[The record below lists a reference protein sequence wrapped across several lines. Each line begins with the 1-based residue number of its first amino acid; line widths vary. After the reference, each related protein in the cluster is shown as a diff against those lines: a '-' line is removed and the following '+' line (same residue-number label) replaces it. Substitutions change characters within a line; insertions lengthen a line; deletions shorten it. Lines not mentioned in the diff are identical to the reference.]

1 MARATSARLR
11 PTPSGATAAIA
22 ATVVAL
28 DGASKQLA
36 LTLLGDGVVP
46 LGAGTF
52 LGVVFN
58 PTFALGYSLGG
69 HSLLAAALVS
79 LAVVGLIA
87 LVCRPLTSAAP
98 QAPWTLGLIAGAALA
113 NPGSLL
119 LGTPGVVDFIGVPY
133 AGGALVFNL
142 ADVAAYLGVAL
153 SVPLAGALVAQAW
166 RERSHPTAVRPQPV
180 AVTTMATAAAL
191 TPRRRSPVEIEVP
204 VPMFADDQSVG
215 HPGMVDGPA
224 DRVSRRELW
233 MELPAAVAPRA
244 DDRVLP
250 ARER

>member
-1 MARATSARLR
+1 VGDALARARAFALA
-11 PTPSGATAAIA
+11 PLGATAAIA
-22 ATVVAL
+22 AAVIAL
-28 DGASKQLA
+28 DVASKQLA
-36 LTLLGDGVVP
+36 LALLRDAVVP

-52 LGVVFN
+52 LSLVYN

-79 LAVVGLIA
+79 LLVVGLIA

-98 QAPWTLGLIAGAALA
+98 KAPWTLGLIAGAAVA

-133 AGGALVFNL
+133 QGGALVFNV

-153 SVPLAGALVAQAW
+153 SLPLASSLVAQAW
-166 RERSHPTAVRPQPV
+166 RERAQPV
-180 AVTTMATAAAL
+180 PVAGRAQPAATLPAPA
-191 TPRRRSPVEIEVP
+191 PRRRAPLDLEVS
-204 VPMFADDQSVG
+204 VPMFADGAISQPTSA
-215 HPGMVDGPA
+215 DGPA
-224 DRVSRRELW
+224 DRIRRRDLW
-233 MELPAAVAPRA
+233 LELPAAAIAPLA
-244 DDRVLP
+244 DELP

>member
-1 MARATSARLR
+1 VSVVAAGARASAAGRRL
-11 PTPSGATAAIA
+11 TPLGATAAIA
-22 ATVVAL
+22 AAVVAL
-28 DGASKQLA
+28 DVASKQLA
-36 LTLLGDGVVP
+36 LGLLRDDVVAM
-46 LGAGTF
+46 GAGTF
-52 LGVVFN
+52 LGVVYN

-69 HSLLAAALVS
+69 HSLLAAAFVS

-87 LVCRPLTSAAP
+87 LVCQPLTSAAP

-166 RERSHPTAVRPQPV
+166 RERAHPTAVP
-180 AVTTMATAAAL
+180 TMATAAAP

-204 VPMFADDQSVG
+204 VPMFADDHASG
-215 HPGMVDGPA
+215 HPGMADGPA
-224 DRVSRRELW
+224 DRVPRRELW
-233 MELPAAVAPRA
+233 MELPTAVAPRA

-250 ARER
+250 ALER